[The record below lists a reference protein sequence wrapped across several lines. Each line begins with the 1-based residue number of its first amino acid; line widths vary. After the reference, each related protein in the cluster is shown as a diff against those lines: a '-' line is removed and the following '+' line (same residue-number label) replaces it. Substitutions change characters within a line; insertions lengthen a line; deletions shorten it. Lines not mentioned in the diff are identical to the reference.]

1 MIGEGSLRL
10 IRGRRTFV
18 AASVALLVFGAV
30 HVLRIYA
37 DNFAPP
43 RTLQEAELRAMMKS
57 FGVPFG
63 NLYPT
68 AWSAN
73 QILSASYSILL
84 IWTGTLNLLLL
95 RAAAATGLLRTL
107 TRVNVIFIGLLLI
120 VTIFWE
126 FPPPMLLAG
135 IVFLLF
141 LASLM
146 RQAPRA
152 AGPTAE
158 LARLDQSQQILHRP
172 PDHGPAPQDSDRTL

>member
-18 AASVALLVFGAV
+18 AASAALLFFGAV
-30 HVLRIYA
+30 HVLRIYT

-63 NLYPT
+63 NLFPT
-68 AWSAN
+68 AWGAN

-95 RAAAATGLLRTL
+95 RAAATAGLLRTL
-107 TRVNVIFIGLLLI
+107 TRVNVIFIGLVLI
-120 VTIFWE
+120 VTIYWE
-126 FPPPMLLAG
+126 FPPPMLFAG

-146 RQAPRA
+146 RQAPRPA
-152 AGPTAE
+152 PPARE
-158 LARLDQSQQILHRP
+158 LNRLDEGQQILHRP
-172 PDHGPAPQDSDRTL
+172 TDHRPPAQDSDRPL